1 MMEVKEDIL
10 KNCFYCLDF
19 SKCVNIFIYFFK
31 ENVVFFY
38 DLENIRE
45 LRKYMY
51 KNKVDIEQEMIKDI

>member
-10 KNCFYCLDF
+10 KNYFYCLDF

-38 DLENIRE
+38 DLENIRG
-45 LRKYMY
+45 LRK
-51 KNKVDIEQEMIKDI
+51 